1 MNQPKNKPVAK
12 VKTGRITADIWRNDN
27 EQGTRFTVTLS
38 RSYREKESGTWKN
51 TTSFGR
57 DDLLLVAKV
66 ADQAHSK
73 IVELMA
79 SLKESQ

>member
-12 VKTGRITADIWRNDN
+12 IKQGRIAADIWQNDS

-38 RSYREKESGTWKN
+38 RSYRNKEDGTWKT

-57 DDLLLVAKV
+57 DDLLLLAKV

-79 SLKESQ
+79 SLKASQ